1 MWGAKLCACMLYDL
15 FDMTIGR
22 ILFVAPF
29 SGEIIGCVLCASFF
43 GWRGVF
49 YGLEAIDPT
58 EQLDGF
64 LPMATIIAFANR
76 PQPAET
82 SASVQSRS

>member
-1 MWGAKLCACMLYDL
+1 MWGVKLAVCILYDL

-22 ILFVAPF
+22 ALFIAPF
-29 SGEIIGCVLCASFF
+29 SGEIIGCVLCASMF
-43 GWRGVF
+43 GWSGVL

-64 LPMATIIAFANR
+64 VPVATIIALANR
-76 PQPAET
+76 PDNA
-82 SASVQSRS
+82 VQQV